1 MIMGLLDEI
10 REYNKEYTEK
20 TGLQPPVSEGEA
32 LMFVVACSLF
42 PSIALEMFPK
52 PKENDD
58 TLKK

>member
-1 MIMGLLDEI
+1 MELIDEI
-10 REYNKEYTEK
+10 REYNKEYIEK

-32 LMFVVACSLF
+32 LMFVVACYLF

-52 PKENDD
+52 PKETDG